1 MFFLVT
7 SLYILAPSIKYSHF
21 SYNLIGRRR
30 SSALSGRM
38 GGVDDLISQV
48 TFSGAIIFLV
58 VALIIALGLYLYH
71 GSSDMP
77 S

>member
-21 SYNLIGRRR
+21 LYNLKGRRR
-30 SSALSGRM
+30 SSALSGQM
-38 GGVDDLISQV
+38 GGVDDIISRV
-48 TFSGAIIFLV
+48 SFSGAIICLV
-58 VALIIALGLYLYH
+58 VALIIALGFYLYH